1 MDMNRHHFRTIVV
14 LSLATGVLAIASSS
28 ASAQIVIASQDF
40 EGNTLSR
47 GIPAEHI
54 AVALGIY
61 DDTTGVYTMPGL
73 GFDSGVGLG
82 WTYSTDAPT
91 PEGVTVGGNGDAGDV
106 IGVVI
111 DNSKDFGTT
120 NGLSGAPGQTGAF
133 YLVEDADSTW
143 TVAFDP
149 VDASSFRDLT
159 LSFTWGVDNDGGG
172 GPAGPGSNFEID
184 DFIDVTVNE
193 ISVFRMDGAGDYIL
207 GDATGGLD
215 DLDAPYINAFA
226 QENVDIS
233 AFDGQIL
240 NISFAIANNTA
251 PEDIA
256 FDNVTVFGV
265 PEPASLSLLVLGSLL
280 LVRRQ
285 RF

>member
-1 MDMNRHHFRTIVV
+1 MCIR
-14 LSLATGVLAIASSS
+14 
-28 ASAQIVIASQDF
+28 
-40 EGNTLSR
+40 
-47 GIPAEHI
+47 
-54 AVALGIY
+54 
-61 DDTTGVYTMPGL
+61 
-73 GFDSGVGLG
+73 DS
-82 WTYSTDAPT
+82 
-91 PEGVTVGGNGDAGDV
+91 
-106 IGVVI
+106 
-111 DNSKDFGTT
+111 
-120 NGLSGAPGQTGAF
+120 
-133 YLVEDADSTW
+133 
-143 TVAFDP
+143 FDP

-172 GPAGPGSNFEID
+172 VPEGPGSNFEID

-193 ISVFRMDGAGDYIL
+193 ISVFRKDGAGDYIL